1 MLGPQIL
8 IWLHLCAMAAYVGAQ
23 FAVIY
28 MLLPAAETAPDE
40 SSRRKSLIAGFK
52 FYNPFTIAVLGIIV
66 ITGAMRLTD
75 LKASMK
81 FDYFARIG
89 APLELKLGLAFLLI
103 FIQTYITFGLAFRIG
118 RQEEVAAHGDGEAFT
133 VQQVNS
139 MLRRIRAMVW
149 FTILLA
155 AAIIWVS
162 LTMVSR
168 AADVSPIASRISAR
182 IALRALP
189 AFSCLVAPMASAR
202 DCHHLVHEPHQAAD
216 DEDNRHRAEDRYR
229 HLVQYVVTC
238 EPGRLADRFF
248 LGRLANSGQPCFFCD
263 CAHFSSSVKPVSL
276 IPQTL
281 TQAPTASSRCI
292 RG

>member
-40 SSRRKSLIAGFK
+40 ASRRKSLIAGFK

-155 AAIIWVS
+155 AAVIWVS

-168 AADVSPIASRISAR
+168 AADVSPTASRISAR
-182 IALRALP
+182 FALRAMP
-189 AFSCLVAPMASAR
+189 AFSCLVAHTTSAR
-202 DCHHLVHEPHQAAD
+202 D
-216 DEDNRHRAEDRYR
+216 
-229 HLVQYVVTC
+229 VV
-238 EPGRLADRFF
+238 
-248 LGRLANSGQPCFFCD
+248 
-263 CAHFSSSVKPVSL
+263 
-276 IPQTL
+276 I
-281 TQAPTASSRCI
+281 
-292 RG
+292 

>member
-1 MLGPQIL
+1 MLSSEIL
-8 IWLHLCAMAAYVGAQ
+8 VWLHLCAMAAYVGAQ

-28 MLLPAAETAPDE
+28 MLIPAAATAPTE
-40 SSRRKSLIAGFK
+40 SARRQSLIAGFK

-89 APLELKLGLAFLLI
+89 AVLELKLALAFMLI

-133 VQQVNS
+133 VAQIDS
-139 MLRRIRAMVW
+139 MLRRIRSMAW

-155 AAIIWVS
+155 AAVIWVS

-168 AADVSPIASRISAR
+168 TVGDPATSARLSAQAVFTGASHNIPGVASHVISA
-182 IALRALP
+182 
-189 AFSCLVAPMASAR
+189 AR
-202 DCHHLVHEPHQAAD
+202 DIVA
-216 DEDNRHRAEDRYR
+216 
-229 HLVQYVVTC
+229 
-238 EPGRLADRFF
+238 
-248 LGRLANSGQPCFFCD
+248 
-263 CAHFSSSVKPVSL
+263 
-276 IPQTL
+276 
-281 TQAPTASSRCI
+281 
-292 RG
+292 

>member
-1 MLGPQIL
+1 MLSSQIL
-8 IWLHLCAMAAYVGAQ
+8 VWLHLCAMAAYVGAQ

-28 MLLPAAETAPDE
+28 MLIPAAATAATETA
-40 SSRRKSLIAGFK
+40 RRQSLIAGFK

-89 APLELKLGLAFLLI
+89 AVLELKLALAFLLI

-133 VQQVNS
+133 VEQINS
-139 MLRRIRAMVW
+139 MLRRIRSMAW

-155 AAIIWVS
+155 AAVIWVS

-168 AADVSPIASRISAR
+168 TVSD
-182 IALRALP
+182 P
-189 AFSCLVAPMASAR
+189 AASAR
-202 DCHHLVHEPHQAAD
+202 LSAQAAFTG
-216 DEDNRHRAEDRYR
+216 A
-229 HLVQYVVTC
+229 
-238 EPGRLADRFF
+238 
-248 LGRLANSGQPCFFCD
+248 
-263 CAHFSSSVKPVSL
+263 SSSIRCV
-276 IPQTL
+276 
-281 TQAPTASSRCI
+281 ASRVISAARDI
-292 RG
+292 VA

>member
-1 MLGPQIL
+1 MMGGEIL
-8 IWLHLCAMAAYVGAQ
+8 VWMHLCAMAAYVGAQ

-28 MLLPAAETAPDE
+28 MLIPAAETAPNE
-40 SSRRKSLIAGFK
+40 TARRASLIAGFK

-89 APLELKLGLAFLLI
+89 AVLELKLALAFILI

-133 VQQVNS
+133 VEQVNS
-139 MLRRIRAMVW
+139 MLRRIRSMAW

-155 AAIIWVS
+155 AAVIWVS

-168 AADVSPIASRISAR
+168 TANDPDTSARLSAQAAFTRAGRATRCPVSPVISAAR
-182 IALRALP
+182 NT
-189 AFSCLVAPMASAR
+189 VA
-202 DCHHLVHEPHQAAD
+202 
-216 DEDNRHRAEDRYR
+216 
-229 HLVQYVVTC
+229 
-238 EPGRLADRFF
+238 
-248 LGRLANSGQPCFFCD
+248 
-263 CAHFSSSVKPVSL
+263 
-276 IPQTL
+276 
-281 TQAPTASSRCI
+281 
-292 RG
+292 